1 MMSIGSADSQFYSL
15 ATLMNIHVYINKYIF
30 INYLLGSA
38 DFQFYSLATPNGQK
52 VGVLLEEL
60 GIDYDA
66 HNINILVSHIFISFV
81 I

>member
-1 MMSIGSADSQFYSL
+1 MYL
-15 ATLMNIHVYINKYIF
+15 YVYIYTCVYFFSDYFLSKF
-30 INYLLGSA
+30 WYLCIYYLSGSA

-66 HNINILVSHIFISFV
+66 HNINIMVSYIW
-81 I
+81 